1 MNTKMFQL
9 IPAFLFFLSSG
20 SVLAAPYDLDK
31 AHTQVGFS
39 VKHLMV
45 STAKGEFRDFTGS
58 FDFDEAKG
66 TIKDIDVTIQIASV
80 DTREPKRDE
89 HLKSGDFFDAAKFPT
104 MNFKSEG
111 GSVKEGKATKIK
123 GNLTIKGVTKPV
135 TLDLTYNG
143 RQTDP
148 WGVTH
153 SGFNLSGKINR
164 KDFGVSWNAPLAK
177 TGLDKGGV
185 VVGEE
190 VSIDIAGEIVPHQD
204 KK

>member
-1 MNTKMFQL
+1 MKSKFLTL
-9 IPAFLFFLSSG
+9 LCASAFLLTAT
-20 SVLAAPYDLDK
+20 SVMAATYDLDK

-58 FDFDEAKG
+58 FDFDESKSA
-66 TIKDIDVTIQIASV
+66 IKDIDVTIQVASV

-89 HLKSGDFFDAAKFPT
+89 HLKSPDFFDAAKFPT
-104 MNFKSEG
+104 MTFKSEG
-111 GSVKEGKATKIK
+111 TTVKEGKASKIK
-123 GNLTIKGVTKPV
+123 GTLTIKGVSKPV

-153 SGFNLSGKINR
+153 SGFNLTGKINR
-164 KDFGVSWNAPLAK
+164 KDFGVAWNAPLAK

-190 VSIDIAGEIVPHQD
+190 VTIDIAGEIVPHTE